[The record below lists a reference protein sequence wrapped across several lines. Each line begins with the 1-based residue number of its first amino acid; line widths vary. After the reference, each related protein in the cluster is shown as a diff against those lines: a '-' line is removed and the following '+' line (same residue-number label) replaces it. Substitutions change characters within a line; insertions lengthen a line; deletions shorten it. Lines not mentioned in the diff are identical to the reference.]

1 MFGSSFV
8 IVDNSKF
15 LKPKE
20 AQAKFGK
27 LTKKYIDK
35 FIKKPIRNV
44 IGKMWVKHNLILR
57 SPQKKKKVKD
67 PISNTRPRSK

>member
-1 MFGSSFV
+1 MR
-8 IVDNSKF
+8 
-15 LKPKE
+15 
-20 AQAKFGK
+20 
-27 LTKKYIDK
+27 KKYINK

-67 PISNTRPRSK
+67 KTQYDQDDQDIEVEETLRLITT

>member
-1 MFGSSFV
+1 MFGSNFV

-20 AQAKFGK
+20 AEKKFGR
-27 LTKKYIDK
+27 LVKKYIDK

-44 IGKMWVKHNLILR
+44 VGKKWVQHNLILKG
-57 SPQKKKKVKD
+57 KK
-67 PISNTRPRSK
+67 